1 MSDPIPFAR
10 PSLDAGDIERVVQV
24 LESGW
29 LTQGPV
35 TRQFETDFAAYV
47 GATEA
52 IAVSSCTAAL
62 HLALEALGV
71 GPGDQVITV
80 PYTFTATAEVI
91 RYLGAEIVFSEVQPG
106 TLVMDP
112 EALEQ
117 TLDRVGRGRVKAIL
131 PVHLAGLGCD
141 LERLR
146 SVAAGIPF
154 VEDAAHALPVDVT
167 MEGQRRRVGSIGEV
181 TCFSFYATKTITTGE
196 GGMVTTND
204 QALAERM
211 RVMRLHGINADAWR
225 RYREK
230 GSWGYDVVAPGFKYN
245 LSDIQSALGVGQLAK
260 ADRFASERTALAHR
274 YRSALATVDWL
285 ELPPGE
291 QAWSSHCWHLFI
303 CRVRPGAGVGRQQ
316 VITALNEAAIGT
328 SVHYKPLHLHSYY
341 SKTYGLQPEDF
352 PVSLDQYQRSFSL
365 PLFMGM
371 TPAEQDRVIDVLQGF
386 KLP

>member
-10 PSLDAGDIERVVQV
+10 PSLDAGDVARVVEV

-35 TRQFETDFAAYV
+35 TRQFEADFAAYV
-47 GATEA
+47 GASEA

-71 GPGDQVITV
+71 GPGDRVITV

-106 TLVMDP
+106 TLLMDP
-112 EALEQ
+112 EALAA
-117 TLDRVGRGRVKAIL
+117 TLDRVGRDRVKAIL

-141 LERLR
+141 LEQLR

-154 VEDAAHALPVDVT
+154 VEDAAHALPVDIS
-167 MEGQRRRVGSIGEV
+167 MAGARRRVGSIGEV

-196 GGMVTTND
+196 GGMVTTD
-204 QALAERM
+204 DRALAERM

-260 ADRFASERTALAHR
+260 ADRFAEERTQLANRYQEALAD
-274 YRSALATVDWL
+274 LPWL
-285 ELPPGE
+285 ELPPGP

-303 CRVRPGAGVGRQQ
+303 CRVQPDAGIDRQQ
-316 VITALNEAAIGT
+316 VISTLNEAKIGT

-341 SKTYGLQPEDF
+341 ATTYGLEPTDF
-352 PVSLDQYQRSFSL
+352 PVSLDQYERSFSL

-371 TPAEQDRVIDVLQGF
+371 TTEQQDRVIEVLRGLR
-386 KLP
+386 LP